1 MKDSGAAGE
10 VWASPARRCACYGQ
24 EEQTVAEPVISER
37 AKQAVRNFADGCNC
51 AQSVVLA
58 YADVLGL
65 TQEQAAVVSV
75 GFGGGIGRLR
85 DNCGAF
91 SAAVMLCGAL
101 EGKDGA
107 KKEHRPETYARVQE
121 VYRRFVARNGS
132 ICCAELLGREK
143 APENPAPDARTREYY
158 RNRPCAR
165 IIRRACGILDEM
177 LAEIAKENHDA

>member
-1 MKDSGAAGE
+1 MISGRE
-10 VWASPARRCACYGQ
+10 
-24 EEQTVAEPVISER
+24 
-37 AKQAVRNFADGCNC
+37 KQAVRNFADGCNC

-65 TQEQAAVVSV
+65 TREQAAMVSV

-101 EGKDGA
+101 EGPEGA
-107 KKEHRPETYARVQE
+107 EKEHRPQTYARVQE
-121 VYRRFVARNGS
+121 VYRRFVERCGS

-143 APENPAPDARTREYY
+143 GAESPVPDARTAEYY
-158 RNRPCAR
+158 ARRPCAR
-165 IIRRACGILDEM
+165 IIRQSCKIIDEM
-177 LAEIAKENHDA
+177 LAEQGLDAEETNDA